1 MDEKLCPFRKKARW
15 LPNSTD
21 TDAYA
26 QCYTDAYALCYGDF
40 APCLRERCAM
50 WHEFFKYNKETKKY
64 ESAYACGLSV
74 RQ

>member
-1 MDEKLCPFRKKARW
+1 MDKKLCPFRKKARW
-15 LPNSTD
+15 LPNSID

-26 QCYTDAYALCYGDF
+26 QWYGDF

>member
-26 QCYTDAYALCYGDF
+26 QCYGDF
-40 APCLRERCAM
+40 APCLREKCQM
-50 WHEFFKYNKETKKY
+50 WRVYSDGGVRPNVY
-64 ESAYACGLSV
+64 AYCGLAGKP
-74 RQ
+74 